1 MANCRQQH
9 CSYHLVT
16 NKALPLCHLPLLPPV
31 LSLPAQLRA
40 LQEQKAGQV
49 KVVYALRGAFELLD
63 YEDASITDLK
73 RMLLQVGMQLSWG
86 LGEAHIL
93 YNQ

>member
-1 MANCRQQH
+1 MFKLHA
-9 CSYHLVT
+9 
-16 NKALPLCHLPLLPPV
+16 HLPCRGICHCRLF
-31 LSLPAQLRA
+31 LPAQLRA

-73 RMLLQVGMQLSWG
+73 RMLLQVRTYTGR
-86 LGEAHIL
+86 
-93 YNQ
+93 